1 MVAGPSTFHIA
12 SSFQAIT
19 MPALPHGG
27 CGVSYDRDE
36 LARVEAVFQR
46 HGIEYH
52 SACDDALCLW
62 IVASD
67 VSSMNR
73 IAKSLLEDKVKPVRL
88 GIGGVKLQKGAN
100 GLFATDPSACFDEIR
115 LSPTTALGLASKDDP
130 TAMQTLAHEM
140 QHRFLHRLRTS
151 SSTTPYA
158 LTMRS
163 TNPYHPYATSVS
175 GEEVFTHLR
184 DARKAAC
191 AIVMHGDDLVKRQKY
206 YMLLQSKLELGSWIA
221 HRMHAALSEAVFHHD
236 RIACHDP
243 EHNIYT
249 ITFDEYDH
257 TLFESFTTNLYLKV
271 PHTPGAQR
279 MLQEYAACYAQ
290 YYELFH
296 ASRDHLRSCRGAQ
309 LDESF
314 PLFVRRTTDA
324 QGRDSIINRV
334 KDVSSCLLCPTSN

>member
-1 MVAGPSTFHIA
+1 MPS
-12 SSFQAIT
+12 
-19 MPALPHGG
+19 PHQG
-27 CGVSYDRDE
+27 CGLSYGSE
-36 LARVEAVFQR
+36 ALARVKTVFQR

-52 SACDDALCLW
+52 MAHDDAFCLW

-67 VSSMNR
+67 VSSVNR

-88 GIGGVKLQKGAN
+88 GIGGAKLQKGAN
-100 GLFATDPSACFDEIR
+100 GLFATDPSAPFDEIL
-115 LSPTTALGLASKDDP
+115 LSPTTAIGLATKEDP

-163 TNPYHPYATSVS
+163 TNPYHPYASSVS

-184 DARKAAC
+184 DARKAAY
-191 AIVMHGDDLVKRQKY
+191 AIVMHGEDPVKRQKY

-221 HRMHAALSEAVFHHD
+221 QRMHAALSEAVLCHD
-236 RIACHDP
+236 RIACYDP

-271 PHTPGAQR
+271 PHTQCAQR

-290 YYELFH
+290 YHEFFH
-296 ASRDHLRSCRGAQ
+296 ASREHLRSCRGAQ

-314 PLFVRRTTDA
+314 PLFVRRTRDA

-334 KDVSSCLLCPTSN
+334 KDVSSCFA

>member
-1 MVAGPSTFHIA
+1 MVAGPSTFNVAA
-12 SSFQAIT
+12 SEKEIV
-19 MPALPHGG
+19 MPLPYGR
-27 CGVSYDRDE
+27 CGHSYVHDE
-36 LARVEAVFQR
+36 LVRVEAVFQNL
-46 HGIEYH
+46 GIEYYL
-52 SACDDALCLW
+52 ARDDALCLW

-67 VSSMNR
+67 GSSVNR
-73 IAKSLLEDKVKPVRL
+73 IAKGLLADKVKPVRL
-88 GIGGVKLQKGAN
+88 GVGGAKLQKGTN
-100 GLFATDPSACFDEIR
+100 GLFATDPNAPFDEIL
-115 LSPTTALGLASKDDP
+115 LSPTTAIGLASKDDP

-140 QHRFLHRLRTS
+140 QHRFLHRLRAS

-184 DARKAAC
+184 DARKAAL
-191 AIVMHGDDLVKRQKY
+191 AIAMHGEDPVKRQKY

-221 HRMHAALSEAVFHHD
+221 HRMHAALSEAVLHPD
-236 RIACHDP
+236 RIAYHDP
-243 EHNIYT
+243 EHHVYK

-271 PHTPGAQR
+271 PHKQGAQR

-290 YYELFH
+290 YHELFH
-296 ASRDHLRSCRGAQ
+296 ASREHLRSCRGAQ

-324 QGRDSIINRV
+324 QERDSIINRV
-334 KDVSSCLLCPTSN
+334 KDVSSCLAK